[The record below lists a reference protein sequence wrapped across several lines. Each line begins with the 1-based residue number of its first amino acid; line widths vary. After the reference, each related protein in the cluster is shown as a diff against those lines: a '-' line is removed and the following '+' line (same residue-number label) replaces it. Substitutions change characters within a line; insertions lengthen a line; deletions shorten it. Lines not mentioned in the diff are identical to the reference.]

1 MTKAAL
7 KAQIERAIRKTDSQ
21 ELLELV
27 YSILRGGDTA
37 DGKHTSRS
45 QYNKEL
51 KTAIEQ
57 GKQGK
62 FSSVE
67 TIEKKFSKW

>member
-7 KAQIERAIRKTDSQ
+7 KAQIERAIQKTESQ

-27 YSILRGGDTA
+27 YSILQGGDKT
-37 DGKHTSRS
+37 DGKHTSRK

-51 KTAIEQ
+51 KAAIEQ

-62 FSSVE
+62 YSSAE
-67 TIEKKFSKW
+67 TIEKTFSY

>member
-7 KAQIERAIRKTDSQ
+7 KAQIELAIQKTESQ

-37 DGKHTSRS
+37 EGKHISRK

-51 KTAIEQ
+51 KAAIEQ
-57 GKQGK
+57 GKNGQY
-62 FSSVE
+62 STVE
-67 TIEKKFSKW
+67 TIEKKFSY